1 MYSSMNSF
9 LFLSRGA
16 THGAWWAPTCKF
28 LLSSG
33 GHAMCIGRRDED
45 FPQDLTVAHFQRWV
59 YEFSVKHNFMIIS
72 ILRVD
77 RPA

>member
-1 MYSSMNSF
+1 MNIS
-9 LFLSRGA
+9 
-16 THGAWWAPTCKF
+16 HEM
-28 LLSSG
+28 
-33 GHAMCIGRRDED
+33 HIGRRGED
-45 FPQDLTVAHFQRWV
+45 FPQDLTVAHFHRWV